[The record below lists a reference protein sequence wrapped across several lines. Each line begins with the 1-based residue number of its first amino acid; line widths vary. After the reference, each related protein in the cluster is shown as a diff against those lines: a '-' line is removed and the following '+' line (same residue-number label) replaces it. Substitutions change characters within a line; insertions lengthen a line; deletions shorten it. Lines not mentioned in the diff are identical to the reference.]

1 MKHSEL
7 RHQPRHVNPRIQV
20 EMKYLGIIA
29 AQDASGQLIEPDVPD
44 DQSKLFDLKDWN
56 FRYVPLRSAFVVVDG
71 EV

>member
-1 MKHSEL
+1 
-7 RHQPRHVNPRIQV
+7 
-20 EMKYLGIIA
+20 MKYLGIIA